1 MKNLVVVQEF
11 IDKQHTRYR
20 VGEKISAEK
29 SYADLLLKKDLVD
42 EVFTE
47 KELKEFAEA
56 EKAEAEAKAKK
67 AKADKAK
74 TKRK

>member
-29 SYADLLLKKDLVD
+29 SYADLLLKRDLVD

-47 KELKEFAEA
+47 QELKDFAD
-56 EKAEAEAKAKK
+56 EAKADAKK
-67 AKADKAK
+67 AKAGNSKN
-74 TKRK
+74 TKGK